1 MLSSR
6 LVLSVKM
13 DLLEEV
19 QLEVSQMI
27 QLFLLQFRKNLLVI
41 LLMEV
46 DSCQVLVKIHKI
58 LVKIKRKI
66 TFI

>member
-1 MLSSR
+1 
-6 LVLSVKM
+6 M

-19 QLEVSQMI
+19 QLDVSQMI

>member
-1 MLSSR
+1 
-6 LVLSVKM
+6 M